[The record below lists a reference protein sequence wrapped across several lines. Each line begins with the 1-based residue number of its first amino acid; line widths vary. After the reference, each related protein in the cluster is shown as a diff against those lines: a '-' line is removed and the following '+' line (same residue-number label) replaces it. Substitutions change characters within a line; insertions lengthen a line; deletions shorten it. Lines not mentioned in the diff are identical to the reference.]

1 MDDINTN
8 LKNMFF
14 IPCIDSN
21 LCFNFMNMC
30 IFSPLCI
37 FKSKL
42 NIQFLISFQIEM
54 LINID
59 KSFKKSLKHLTSHVK
74 LMLQH
79 KQKL

>member
-1 MDDINTN
+1 MDDINTG

-30 IFSPLCI
+30 IFSSLV

-59 KSFKKSLKHLTSHVK
+59 KSLKNH
-74 LMLQH
+74 
-79 KQKL
+79 